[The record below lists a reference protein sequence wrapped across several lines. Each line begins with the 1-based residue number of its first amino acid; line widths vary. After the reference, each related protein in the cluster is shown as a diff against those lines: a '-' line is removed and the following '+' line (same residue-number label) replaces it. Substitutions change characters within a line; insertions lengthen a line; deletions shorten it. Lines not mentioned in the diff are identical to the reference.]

1 MILYVVNLLYDN
13 FKNKTDMSNKDNLN
27 KEILCDARYIAD
39 FAGIRQNTDI
49 LKINCGLMNI
59 LDIIKKYTV
68 STVDALDI
76 LEIILGSRNNNWI
89 IKRCFEESLD
99 NNSGEVFLTNLV
111 NDIIQRD
118 RHGVLENLEN
128 LSDDLRM
135 IILKT
140 IFTKIKEENERAIAG
155 QKLHDAS

>member
-1 MILYVVNLLYDN
+1 
-13 FKNKTDMSNKDNLN
+13 
-27 KEILCDARYIAD
+27 
-39 FAGIRQNTDI
+39 
-49 LKINCGLMNI
+49 MNI
-59 LDIIKKYTV
+59 LDIIKKYKV

-99 NNSGEVFLTNLV
+99 NNSGEVVLTNVV

-155 QKLHDAS
+155 QKLHDVS

>member
-13 FKNKTDMSNKDNLN
+13 FKKKTDIGNKDNLN

-59 LDIIKKYTV
+59 LDIIKKYKV

-99 NNSGEVFLTNLV
+99 NNSGEVVLTNVV

-118 RHGVLENLEN
+118 RHGVLENLDN

-155 QKLHDAS
+155 QKLHDVS

>member
-99 NNSGEVFLTNLV
+99 NNNGEVFLTNLV